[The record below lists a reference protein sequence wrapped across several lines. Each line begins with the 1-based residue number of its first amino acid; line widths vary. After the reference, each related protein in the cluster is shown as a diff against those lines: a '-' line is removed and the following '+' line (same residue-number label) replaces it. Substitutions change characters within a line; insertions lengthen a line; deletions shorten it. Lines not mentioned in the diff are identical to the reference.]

1 MSSIVLLDGGMGQ
14 ELIRRAGEP
23 PTPLW
28 STHVLKE
35 HPDLVQGLHEDF
47 IRAGARVITLAT
59 YTATP
64 ERLSRAGEA
73 GSLEQLH
80 RRALERAQQA
90 VAACGED
97 VAIAGCLPPL
107 VASYRPDQ
115 SPAGEAAL
123 ASYRRM
129 VTAGE
134 GVDLWLCEAMASLDE
149 MRAAAT
155 AASETGLPVWVA
167 VTLDD
172 ARPERL
178 RSQEPLADAVALAEA
193 LGVQALLLNC
203 SRPETI
209 EASLD
214 ELTRFSGVTGAYPN
228 GFTSVEALAP
238 GGTVSGLE
246 ARLDLDPEAFT
257 HTATRW
263 IEQGIEIIGGCCEVG
278 PSHIARLATAL
289 GERGHALA
297 RPAALPRKRD
307 GETR

>member
-28 STHVLKE
+28 STHILKE
-35 HPDLVQGLHEDF
+35 YPDLVQGLHEDF

-64 ERLSRAGEA
+64 ERLSRAGQA
-73 GSLEQLH
+73 ASLEMLH
-80 RRALERAQQA
+80 QRALERAKQA

-115 SPAGEAAL
+115 SPTGEAAL

-172 ARPERL
+172 ARPDRL
-178 RSQEPLADAVALAEA
+178 RSQEPLAEAVALAEA

-203 SRPETI
+203 SQPETI
-209 EASLD
+209 ETSLD
-214 ELTRFSGVTGAYPN
+214 VLTRFSGATGAYPN

-238 GGTVSGLE
+238 GGTVSALE
-246 ARLDLDPEAFT
+246 ARHDLDPEAFT
-257 HTATRW
+257 LTATRW
-263 IEQGIEIIGGCCEVG
+263 IDHGIAIIGGCCEVG
-278 PSHIARLATAL
+278 PSHIARLAEAL
-289 GERGHALA
+289 GERGHVLV
-297 RPAALPRKRD
+297 RP
-307 GETR
+307 

>member
-14 ELIRRAGEP
+14 ELVRRAGEP

-28 STHVLKE
+28 STHILNHYPE
-35 HPDLVQGLHEDF
+35 LVQALHEDF

-64 ERLSRAGEA
+64 ERLSRDGQAE
-73 GSLEQLH
+73 SLEMLH
-80 RRALERAQQA
+80 QRALECAQKA

-115 SPAGEAAL
+115 SPTGDAAL

-129 VTAGE
+129 VAAGQ

-149 MRAAAT
+149 MRTAAT
-155 AASETGLPVWVA
+155 AASETGLPVWIA

-172 ARPERL
+172 ANPDRL
-178 RSQEPLADAVALAEA
+178 RSQEPLADAVALAES
-193 LGVQALLLNC
+193 LGVQALLINC
-203 SRPETI
+203 SQPETI

-214 ELTRFSGVTGAYPN
+214 LLTGFSGMTGAYPN

-238 GGTVSGLE
+238 GGTVSSLE

-257 HTATRW
+257 HTAMRW
-263 IEQGIEIIGGCCEVG
+263 VDHGIDIIGGCCEVG
-278 PSHIARLATAL
+278 PSHIARLAESL
-289 GERGHALA
+289 GERGHAVV
-297 RPAALPRKRD
+297 RF
-307 GETR
+307 

>member
-14 ELIRRAGEP
+14 ELVRRAGEP

-28 STHVLKE
+28 STHILNHYPE
-35 HPDLVQGLHEDF
+35 LVQALHEDF

-64 ERLSRAGEA
+64 ERLSRDGQAE
-73 GSLEQLH
+73 SLEMLH
-80 RRALERAQQA
+80 RRALECAQKA

-115 SPAGEAAL
+115 SPTGDAAL

-129 VTAGE
+129 VAAGQ

-149 MRAAAT
+149 MRTAAT
-155 AASETGLPVWVA
+155 AASETGLPVWIA

-172 ARPERL
+172 ANPGRL
-178 RSQEPLADAVALAEA
+178 RSQEPLADAVALAES
-193 LGVQALLLNC
+193 LGVQALLINC
-203 SRPETI
+203 SQPETI

-214 ELTRFSGVTGAYPN
+214 LLTGFSGMTGAYPN

-238 GGTVSGLE
+238 GGTVSSLE

-257 HTATRW
+257 HTAMRW
-263 IEQGIEIIGGCCEVG
+263 VDHGIDIIGGCCEVG
-278 PSHIARLATAL
+278 PSHIARLAESL
-289 GERGHALA
+289 GERGHAVV
-297 RPAALPRKRD
+297 RF
-307 GETR
+307 

>member
-14 ELIRRAGEP
+14 ELVRRAGEP

-28 STHVLKE
+28 STHILE
-35 HPDLVQGLHEDF
+35 HYPDLVQGLHEDF

-64 ERLSRAGEA
+64 ERLSRDGQAE
-73 GSLEQLH
+73 SLEVLH
-80 RRALERAQQA
+80 QRALDCAQKA
-90 VAACGED
+90 VTACGED

-115 SPAGEAAL
+115 SPTGEVAL

-129 VTAGE
+129 VTAGK

-155 AASETGLPVWVA
+155 AAAETGLPVWVA

-172 ARPERL
+172 ARPDRL
-178 RSQEPLADAVALAEA
+178 RSQESLADAVVLAES

-203 SRPETI
+203 SQPETI

-214 ELTRFSGVTGAYPN
+214 VLTGFSAATGAYPN

-238 GGTVSGLE
+238 GGTVSALE
-246 ARLDLDPEAFT
+246 ARHDLDPEAFT
-257 HTATRW
+257 RTATRW
-263 IEQGIEIIGGCCEVG
+263 IDHGIEIIGGCCEVG
-278 PSHIARLATAL
+278 PAHIARLAESL
-289 GERGHALA
+289 GERGHALV
-297 RPAALPRKRD
+297 RP
-307 GETR
+307 